1 MTVQQKFAVAGESR
15 KAMVA
20 AVAEITGE
28 KPRYLR
34 MPSQAFEIGQY
45 SVSKDGMLWGPDCND
60 LIQQLIERSFPA
72 E

>member
-1 MTVQQKFAVAGESR
+1 MTIQQKFAVAGESR

-20 AVAEITGE
+20 AIAEITGE
-28 KPRYLR
+28 KPRYLG